1 MDTNTETKS
10 MVWLWWV
17 LGISVLAG
25 AGTAVWYFV
34 FRKDSK
40 YQQKLQ
46 AKAAATT
53 TPATETAPVV
63 SSPQLGAANM
73 GTSTPEVPYTPPP
86 KVQAP
91 PIKSDAPQQ
100 DKPKDDK
107 PKDVFN
113 DIYAPNAKKMI
124 PKANRNGKALIQAL
138 LNKFNDGNIK
148 VDGIWGPASE
158 SAFQLAA
165 NTVRKTKDKPY
176 ISQKQHFNIFIAAM
190 ATHKNLFMQATDS
203 DLKAFV
209 RSIPPEKVFIV

>member
-53 TPATETAPVV
+53 TTETGTDPAVT
-63 SSPQLGAANM
+63 SPQLGAANM
-73 GTSTPEVPYTPPP
+73 GTGTPEVPYTPPP
-86 KVQAP
+86 KVHAP
-91 PIKSDAPQQ
+91 PIKSDAPKQ

-113 DIYAPNAKKMI
+113 DIYAPNAQKMI

-138 LNKFNDGNIK
+138 LNKFNGGNIK
-148 VDGIWGPASE
+148 VDGLWGPASE
-158 SAFQLAA
+158 SAFQLAM
-165 NTVRKTKDKPY
+165 NTFKKTKDKPY
-176 ISQKQHFNIFIAAM
+176 VSQKQHFNIFIAAM
-190 ATHKNLFMQATDS
+190 ATHKNWIMQADMD
-203 DLKAFV
+203 DLKKFV
-209 RSIPPEKVFIV
+209 RSIPPEKVFII

>member
-53 TPATETAPVV
+53 APATETAPVV
-63 SSPQLGAANM
+63 TSPQLGAANM

-138 LNKFNDGNIK
+138 LNKFNGGNIK

-165 NTVRKTKDKPY
+165 NTVRKTAGKSYPTAKYPFD
-176 ISQKQHFNIFIAAM
+176 QFIAGM
-190 ATHKNLFMQATDS
+190 ATHKKWIFNANMD